1 MTGMKDQ
8 RMSTN
13 LNTPVIKKY
22 RKHFIPLESN
32 PDVFNQLIRLLGA
45 PESLVFEDVF
55 TLDEPE
61 FLPHP
66 ALALIL
72 IFPTAE
78 NYEEQRAA
86 EDASHED
93 SSSSRP
99 GEEVVWFKQTINN
112 ACGLYA
118 ILHAL
123 SNGEARGLIGNN
135 EALHPPSARANNLES

>member
-1 MTGMKDQ
+1 MTEMNDQ

-13 LNTPVIKKY
+13 SNTPVVKTY
-22 RKHFIPLESN
+22 HKHFIPLESN

-45 PESLVFEDVF
+45 PDSLVFEDVF

-86 EDASHED
+86 EDTSRED
-93 SSSSRP
+93 RNSSRP

-135 EALHPPSARANNLES
+135 KALHPLSTRANGIQS